1 MKNQPLTL
9 VGVGC
14 GGRTLTYCGLAAR
27 QPRRYRV
34 IAGADPL
41 AHRVNKLGELSQNPD
56 FRAFA
61 SDEALFAAGRLAD
74 VAVIGTQDAYHVE
87 PALKAME
94 TGYDVL
100 LEKPIATA
108 VGEGE
113 KLVQRV
119 QETGARV
126 LIGPSRAQPDHGQGT

>member
-1 MKNQPLTL
+1 MNQPLTL

-41 AHRVNKLGELSQNPD
+41 PHRVNKLGELSQNPG

-61 SDEALFAAGRLAD
+61 SDEELFAAGRLAD

-87 PALKAME
+87 PALRAME

-100 LEKPIATA
+100 LEKPLAPNPSDLLKLDAAA
-108 VGEGE
+108 V
-113 KLVQRV
+113 R
-119 QETGARV
+119 
-126 LIGPSRAQPDHGQGT
+126 